1 MPDIKSALS
10 KALDEWSR
18 EEETQFKTEEKKM
31 DARSNMP
38 QTFKTTTNITRLTF
52 NFVRDNPG
60 LTAKQVGEY
69 IKSKGLK
76 PHSAI
81 AMMSASVKF
90 GIMRKDDQ
98 SRYYATVPEY
108 TPLKKPKP
116 KNKANAGIAALPVQ
130 GVEKVE
136 RVERVERV
144 NPIQQ
149 ATAHSIL
156 HTLNVVQAK
165 RLYEE
170 LKIIF
175 EK

>member
-18 EEETQFKTEEKKM
+18 EEETQIKKPEEKQM

-60 LTAKQVGEY
+60 LTAKQVGQH
-69 IKSKGLK
+69 IAFLGLK

-81 AMMSASVKF
+81 AMMSASVAN

-98 SRYYATVPEY
+98 SRYYTTVPEY

-116 KNKANAGIAALPVQ
+116 KNKPSAGIAALPVK
-130 GVEKVE
+130 GVEK
-136 RVERVERV
+136 VERVERV

-149 ATAHSIL
+149 PTAVSIL

-165 RLYEE
+165 RLYQE
-170 LKIIF
+170 LKVIF
-175 EK
+175 EN